1 MKKKQPNTRH
11 GRAAIY
17 ARYSSHN
24 QREASIE
31 QQVKACRELAVRLGL
46 DVVETYEDK
55 AISGKSDRRPSF
67 QRLLRDAEKGYFEL
81 RAGVEVQPYGPQYAA
96 GHDQ

>member
-55 AISGKSDRRPSF
+55 AISGKSDRRPSCG
-67 QRLLRDAEKGYFEL
+67 LRKKVILTACWRGSPT
-81 RAGVEVQPYGPQYAA
+81 VWAA
-96 GHDQ
+96 ICCRP

>member
-31 QQVKACRELAVRLGL
+31 QQVKACRELAGRLGL

-55 AISGKSDRRPSF
+55 AISGKSDAAPAFSACCGMRKKGILTACWRGSPTVWAAICCRP
-67 QRLLRDAEKGYFEL
+67 
-81 RAGVEVQPYGPQYAA
+81 
-96 GHDQ
+96 

>member
-31 QQVKACRELAVRLGL
+31 QQVKACRELAMRLGL

-67 QRLLRDAEKGYFEL
+67 QRLLRDAELTACWRGSPT
-81 RAGVEVQPYGPQYAA
+81 VWAA
-96 GHDQ
+96 ICCRP

>member
-1 MKKKQPNTRH
+1 MKKKQTGARH

-31 QQVKACRELAVRLGL
+31 QQVKACRATWQGGG
-46 DVVETYEDK
+46 D
-55 AISGKSDRRPSF
+55 AIS
-67 QRLLRDAEKGYFEL
+67 QCIEI
-81 RAGVEVQPYGPQYAA
+81 
-96 GHDQ
+96 

>member
-67 QRLLRDAEKGYFEL
+67 QRLLRMRKKVILTACWRGSPT
-81 RAGVEVQPYGPQYAA
+81 VWAA
-96 GHDQ
+96 ICCRP

>member
-67 QRLLRDAEKGYFEL
+67 QRLLRDAEKGIL
-81 RAGVEVQPYGPQYAA
+81 TACWRGSPTVWAA
-96 GHDQ
+96 ICCRP